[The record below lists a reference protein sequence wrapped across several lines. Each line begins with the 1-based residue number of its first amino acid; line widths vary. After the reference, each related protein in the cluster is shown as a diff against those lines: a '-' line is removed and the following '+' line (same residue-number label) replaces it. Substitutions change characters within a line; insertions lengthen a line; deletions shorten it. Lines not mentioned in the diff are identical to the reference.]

1 MMKTRA
7 AVLRKGGTPW
17 EITEL
22 DLDEPGAGEVL
33 IRYEAAGLCH
43 SDEHIRATGTAR
55 LPLVGGHEGAGVIE
69 KTGPGVTRVQ
79 TGDRVACSY
88 IPVCG
93 TCRYCSTGHQN
104 LCDAGKN
111 AAIGC
116 LVDGTFRFHD
126 NSEDL
131 GGMCVLGTFS
141 QYAVLSEWS
150 CVKSEDDIPF
160 ELAALVSCGVTT
172 GFCSA
177 IYAGD
182 VRPGETVVI
191 FGTGG
196 VGMNAVQGARYAG
209 AKNVIVVD
217 PVEFKRDMAKFFG
230 ATHAFATAPEAHDF
244 VVETTRGQLA
254 DHVICTPGVVTE
266 EMVNAAVLMT
276 GKGGKVTITAV
287 GHFDERA
294 VHVHAGLLIGY
305 MREIRGALFGDSN
318 PLYDIPMLLGLY
330 RSGDLKLDELVSRK
344 YRLDQVN
351 DAYRD
356 MTDGKNIRGVIVHEH
371 EESR

>member
-22 DLDEPGAGEVL
+22 DLDEPKAGEVL
-33 IRYEAAGLCH
+33 VRMEAAGLCH

-69 KTGPGVTRVQ
+69 KTGPSVTRVKA
-79 TGDRVACSY
+79 GDRVACSY

-126 NSEDL
+126 GDEDL
-131 GGMCVLGTFS
+131 GGMCVVGSFS

-150 CVKSEDDIPF
+150 CVKIEDDVPF

-177 IYAGD
+177 TKAGD

-196 VGMNAVQGARYAG
+196 VGINAVQGARYAG
-209 AKNVIVVD
+209 GKNVIAID
-217 PVEFKRDMAKFFG
+217 PVEYKREQAMEFG
-230 ATHAFATAPEAHDF
+230 ATHAFAGPEEAEETIVNLTRKAVTF
-244 VVETTRGQLA
+244 V
-254 DHVICTPGVVTE
+254 
-266 EMVNAAVLMT
+266 
-276 GKGGKVTITAV
+276 ITAV
-287 GHFDERA
+287 AYYHMVLPG
-294 VHVHAGLLIGY
+294 GLLIGY
-305 MREIRGALFGDSN
+305 HRRMQGSLFGGAN
-318 PLYDIPMLLGLY
+318 PLYDIPMILGLWQ
-330 RSGDLKLDELVSRK
+330 SGDVKLTELVTRR
-344 YRLDQVN
+344 YTLDQVN
-351 DAYRD
+351 E
-356 MTDGKNIRGVIVHEH
+356 G
-371 EESR
+371 

>member
-22 DLDEPGAGEVL
+22 DLDEPKAGEVL
-33 IRYEAAGLCH
+33 IRFEAAGLCH

-69 KTGPGVTRVQ
+69 KTGPNVTRVK

-126 NSEDL
+126 KDEDL
-131 GGMCVLGTFS
+131 GGMCVLGTFAER
-141 QYAVLSEWS
+141 AVISEWS
-150 CVKSEDDIPF
+150 CVKIEDDIPF

-182 VRPGETVVI
+182 VRPGETVVV

-209 AKNVIVVD
+209 GKNVIAID
-217 PVEFKRDMAKFFG
+217 PEEYKREQAMEFG
-230 ATHAFATAPEAHDF
+230 ATHAFADPESALATI
-244 VVETTRGQLA
+244 VNLTRGQLA
-254 DHVICTPGVVTE
+254 DKVICTVGEMDNEVVK
-266 EMVNAAVLMT
+266 AAVNLT
-276 GKGGKVTITAV
+276 GKAGTIVITGVGYYDMVLPGGI
-287 GHFDERA
+287 
-294 VHVHAGLLIGY
+294 LIGY
-305 MREIRGALFGDSN
+305 HRRMQGSLFGGAN
-318 PLYDIPMLLGLY
+318 PLYDIPMILGLWQA
-330 RSGDLKLDELVSRK
+330 GDIKLTELVSRR
-344 YRLDQVN
+344 YTLDQVN
-351 DAYRD
+351 EGYQD
-356 MTDGKNIRGVIVHEH
+356 MMDGKNLRGVIMHEH
-371 EESR
+371 

>member
-1 MMKTRA
+1 MKTKTGRSQMMKTRA
-7 AVLRKGGTPW
+7 AVLRKGGQPW

-22 DLDEPGAGEVL
+22 DLDEPKAGEVL
-33 IRYEAAGLCH
+33 VRMRAAGLCH

-69 KTGPGVTRVQ
+69 KTGPSVTRVRE
-79 TGDRVACSY
+79 GDRVACSY

-126 NSEDL
+126 GHEDL
-131 GGMCVLGTFS
+131 GGMCVVGSFAEH
-141 QYAVLSEWS
+141 AVLSEWS
-150 CVKSEDDIPF
+150 CVKIEDYVPM

-177 IYAGD
+177 VYAGD
-182 VRPGETVVI
+182 VRVGDVAVV

-209 AKNVIVVD
+209 AKYVFAID
-217 PVEFKRDMAKFFG
+217 PNEWKQQQALQFG
-230 ATHAFATAPEAHDF
+230 ATHAFGDPVKAKD
-244 VVETTRGQLA
+244 VLIDLTRGQLA
-254 DHVICTPGVVTE
+254 DTVICTVGEMDNDVVK
-266 EMVNAAVLMT
+266 AAVDMT
-276 GKGGKVTITAV
+276 GKAGTIVITGVGYYEMALPGGI
-287 GHFDERA
+287 
-294 VHVHAGLLIGY
+294 LIGY
-305 MREIRGALFGDSN
+305 HRKMQGSLFGGAN
-318 PLYDIPMLLGLY
+318 PLYDIPMILGLWQA
-330 RSGDLKLDELVSRK
+330 G
-344 YRLDQVN
+344 
-351 DAYRD
+351 
-356 MTDGKNIRGVIVHEH
+356 
-371 EESR
+371 